1 MRRAPPTKTLLLGAG
16 LLAWGSIAQPFLVG
30 LFRSPASV
38 RETPVGASLA
48 AHAAYLAAFLW
59 TALRQERMAPAAR
72 VAALLVQSLA
82 GLVLVHFRQL
92 WLEAGLLAIVAAQ
105 ASLLLPRR
113 VALGWAFA
121 LTAAVLPLYVG
132 RADAP
137 TAFFWTL
144 GVLGFQLF
152 ASAIGFAA
160 RHEAEARQELART
173 HAELQAAQLMLAE
186 SARTAERLHIAR
198 ELHDAVG
205 HHLTALSIHLDV
217 ARRRSPEDDSLAQAH
232 ALSKSMLGEV
242 RAVVHA
248 LREPR
253 SIDLP
258 AALSELARGVPQP
271 RVHLEIDEGLRVEDD
286 AVAHAVL
293 RGAQEAI
300 TNSVRHAGAENL
312 WLTLS
317 QQDEDLVLSAR
328 DDGRGAERVAEGN
341 GLLGLRE
348 RLSALGGR
356 VAVESAPGR
365 GLTLRMTVPARGGAL

>member
-1 MRRAPPTKTLLLGAG
+1 MRRAPPTKALLLGAG

-38 RETPVGASLA
+38 RELPVGASLA
-48 AHAAYLAAFLW
+48 AHAAYLGAFLW
-59 TALRQERMAPAAR
+59 TARRQERMGLHAR
-72 VAALLVQSLA
+72 IAALSLQSIA
-82 GLVLVHFRQL
+82 GLLLVHFRQL

-113 VALGWAFA
+113 VALGWVGA
-121 LTAAVLPLYVG
+121 LTLAVLPLYIG
-132 RADAP
+132 RADAT

-160 RHEAEARQELART
+160 RHEAEARAELAHT
-173 HAELQAAQLMLAE
+173 HAELQAAQRLLAE

-217 ARRRSPEDDSLAQAH
+217 ARRRSPADDSLIQAH
-232 ALSKSMLGEV
+232 ALSKSMLAEV
-242 RAVVHA
+242 RAVVRE

-253 SIDLP
+253 AIDLP

-271 RVHLEIDEGLRVEDD
+271 RVHLAIDAGIHVEDD
-286 AVAHAVL
+286 AVAHAVF

-300 TNSVRHAGAENL
+300 TNAVRHAGAENL

-317 QQDEDLVLSAR
+317 QREDDLVLCAR
-328 DDGRGAERVAEGN
+328 DDGRGAERIAEGN

-348 RLSALGGR
+348 RLSALGGG
-356 VAVESAPGR
+356 VEVESANGR